1 MAVTIGDPT
10 WPCMM
15 LVAADGWSTLARST
29 CCCRSGLPTRTP
41 IRTAGTSPWLAIL
54 LLAINRHVS
63 LPLCEILRAY
73 LTKLASFFNRTQEE
87 TALRECA
94 EEIGRLQAARS
105 CMLAVCQSWPKT
117 TLLKSLGGKFVGTV
131 CALAIPTIR
140 A

>member
-1 MAVTIGDPT
+1 MGGQPSHAAR
-10 WPCMM
+10 
-15 LVAADGWSTLARST
+15 VAAEAVCPQGHLSELLGRLRGWPYYCWRSIGMFR
-29 CCCRSGLPTRTP
+29 CP
-41 IRTAGTSPWLAIL
+41 I
-54 LLAINRHVS
+54 
-63 LPLCEILRAY
+63 CEILRAY
-73 LTKLASFFNRTQEE
+73 LTKLASFLNRTQEE